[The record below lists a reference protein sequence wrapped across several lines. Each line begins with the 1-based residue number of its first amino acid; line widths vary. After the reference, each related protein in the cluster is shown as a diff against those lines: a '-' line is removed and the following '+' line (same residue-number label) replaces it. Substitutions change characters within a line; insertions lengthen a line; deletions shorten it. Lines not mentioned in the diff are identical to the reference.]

1 MTRKSSHSDSL
12 HAAAARGVEAIDA
25 LVTERDDLRV
35 GNDRMSSDIALMR
48 EKIGQLTS
56 RLSTATA
63 ERDHYMRHTV
73 ELVARLNNIQTL
85 IVSCIEE
92 AGHAAY
98 KPSLAP
104 PMQVESNIPAEDLAQ
119 LEGLISRL
127 PQNGGATN

>member
-1 MTRKSSHSDSL
+1 MKGTSESL
-12 HAAAARGVEAIDA
+12 HETATRGVEAIHA
-25 LVTERDDLRV
+25 IVTERDDLRV
-35 GNDRMSSDIALMR
+35 NNDRMITDISLMR
-48 EKIGQLTS
+48 EKIEQLTS
-56 RLSTATA
+56 RLSTATL

-98 KPSLAP
+98 RPSLAP
-104 PMQVESNIPAEDLAQ
+104 PPPTQADLPAEDLAQ
-119 LEGLISRL
+119 LEHLISKL